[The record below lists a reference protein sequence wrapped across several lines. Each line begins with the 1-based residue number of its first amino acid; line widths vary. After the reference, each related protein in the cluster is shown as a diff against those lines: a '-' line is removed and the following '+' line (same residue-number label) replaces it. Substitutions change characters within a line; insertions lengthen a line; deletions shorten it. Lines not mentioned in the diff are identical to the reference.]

1 MKTTR
6 LLALVA
12 AVIVTSAGALHAE
25 PQPPV
30 EEGGKVDPAI
40 LRAMLEQLQKVL
52 AEPTAESD
60 ATPVEPAPAP
70 QAAPVVSKP
79 VAPPAVTSL
88 QMSRLDGR
96 SLQPSTGLSGATR
109 GLTPRDDWRA
119 MFPKSR
125 AAQ

>member
-70 QAAPVVSKP
+70 VVSKP